1 MKEGEYLEFSAK
13 EELIARYKNK
23 IKEID
28 CSISEKN
35 VKRTADI
42 LKEMQQLASVD
53 IDDYWMKGMAGGF
66 SRITHFLIIWF
77 FMFNFCI
84 FLAL

>member
-1 MKEGEYLEFSAK
+1 MEFSVK

-53 IDDYWMKGMAGGF
+53 IDDY
-66 SRITHFLIIWF
+66 
-77 FMFNFCI
+77 
-84 FLAL
+84 